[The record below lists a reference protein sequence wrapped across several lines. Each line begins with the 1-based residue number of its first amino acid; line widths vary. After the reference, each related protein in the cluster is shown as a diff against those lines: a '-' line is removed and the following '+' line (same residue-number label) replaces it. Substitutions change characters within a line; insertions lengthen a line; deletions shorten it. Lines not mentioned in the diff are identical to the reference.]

1 MFRFLDKMFDA
12 PTDTEVKTTAALFD
26 SSLSQSEPPGLVRD
40 KAYGFETAAMEVI
53 QDAVYSEAANDNEDT
68 QEPGNPTTG
77 LAQIIAQIN
86 NMSAQE
92 LQDLQQGVIP
102 KRMEQ

>member
-12 PTDTEVKTTAALFD
+12 PTDAEVKTTAGLFN
-26 SSLSQSEPPGLVRD
+26 SSLQAQPAELVRD
-40 KAYGFETAAMEVI
+40 KAHGFETAAMEVI
-53 QDAVYSEAANDNEDT
+53 QDGVNSEAANDNEDT